1 MKSFKNSYQSYKQ
14 RKRNDAEYFG
24 LFAESDSDNEDEANQ
39 LYERLF
45 LIDQS
50 TEKKRLGKIKK
61 SITYS
66 YNDITCVICSCTF
79 NITYVISRHIS
90 FLQYY
95 IIILKSEQKS

>member
-1 MKSFKNSYQSYKQ
+1 MKSFKKSYQSYKQ

-50 TEKKRLGKIKK
+50 TEKKRLGKIYFK
-61 SITYS
+61 SCQLKRHKLFII
-66 YNDITCVICSCTF
+66 ITCVMCSC
-79 NITYVISRHIS
+79 
-90 FLQYY
+90 
-95 IIILKSEQKS
+95 IILPMLYIKTH